1 MRDVAMRM
9 DKMKLPR
16 YAWVSILGV
25 LMLALA
31 ILIRPSAWPSLSS
44 PTPALTETAVV
55 AVTPTQRVTA
65 PEMAPVTSTVAPR
78 NILLF
83 IGDGM
88 GPEQVRAAGMYRYG
102 QAGTLLMESFP
113 YTSTMT
119 THAAD
124 NAVTDSAASATA
136 MATGHKVNKGVI
148 SQALPGDG
156 RDLETLTEFFHV
168 HGKSVG
174 LVSTAFATHATPAAF
189 AAHVEHRS
197 HYDQIAQDYLTATR
211 PEVLMGGGA
220 NGLSP
225 ANATAAGYTV
235 VTTRDEMAAL
245 DPQTEVVSGQFGDS
259 HLPYEYD
266 YATGSSDGY
275 DTWPHLDEMVSR
287 TLTLLED
294 DPDGFFLMVEGAR
307 IDHAGHLNDLGRNI
321 CETLAFDAA
330 LRVAYAWAA
339 DREDTLI
346 IVTADHETG
355 GLQVLKNNGAGN
367 FPTVRWTTTGH
378 TATEAPIYA
387 WGVNAGLARQAADNT
402 DIYGLARSG
411 IADAPS
417 LPLPNVRLID
427 FRARSGLV
435 WGMW

>member
-1 MRDVAMRM
+1 MRIS
-9 DKMKLPR
+9 DKQLRYPR
-16 YAWVSILGV
+16 ALILGA
-25 LMLALA
+25 LILALA
-31 ILIRPSAWPSLSS
+31 ALILWWPASPSISS
-44 PTPALTETAVV
+44 PTPASSATTTVPA
-55 AVTPTQRVTA
+55 PTRKPATA
-65 PEMAPVTSTVAPR
+65 PITSTIVPR

-119 THAAD
+119 THSANSD
-124 NAVTDSAASATA
+124 VTDSAASATA
-136 MATGHKVNKGVI
+136 MATGHKVDNGVI
-148 SQALPGDG
+148 SQAIPGDG
-156 RDLETLTEFFHV
+156 HDLETLTEFFHA

-189 AAHVEHRS
+189 ATHTVHRS
-197 HYDQIAQDYLTATR
+197 HFDEIAQDYLMETR

-225 ANATAAGYTV
+225 ANAAAAGYTV
-235 VTTRDEMAAL
+235 VTNREEMAAL
-245 DPQTEVVSGQFGDS
+245 DHQIDFVSGQFGDT
-259 HLPYEYD
+259 HMPYEYD
-266 YATGSSDGY
+266 YLTGSSGGY
-275 DTWPHLDEMVSR
+275 DTWPHLDEMVSQ
-287 TLTLLED
+287 TLKLLED

-307 IDHAGHLNDLGRNI
+307 IDHAGHQNDLPRNI
-321 CETLAFDAA
+321 HETLAFDAA

-355 GLQVLKNNGAGN
+355 GLIVLENNGPGN
-367 FPTVRWTTTGH
+367 FPTVQWTTTGH
-378 TATEAPIYA
+378 TATEVPVYA
-387 WGVNAGLARQAADNT
+387 WGVNAGLARQVTDNT

-411 IADAPS
+411 MADAPA
-417 LPLPNVRLID
+417 LPLPNVRVID
-427 FRARSGLV
+427 FRARSGLG
-435 WGMW
+435 WGWWGFE

>member
-1 MRDVAMRM
+1 MLMRIG
-9 DKMKLPR
+9 DKQLR
-16 YAWVSILGV
+16 DSRALLSGTLI
-25 LMLALA
+25 LALA
-31 ILIRPSAWPSLSS
+31 ALIFWLPASS
-44 PTPALTETAVV
+44 PTPPPSATTAI
-55 AVTPTQRVTA
+55 TA
-65 PEMAPVTSTVAPR
+65 PVAQPLVEPISSTIVPR

-102 QAGTLLMESFP
+102 QAGALLMESFP

-119 THAAD
+119 THSANSD
-124 NAVTDSAASATA
+124 VTDSAASATA
-136 MATGHKVNKGVI
+136 MATGHKVDNGVI

-156 RDLETLTEFFHV
+156 RDLETLTEFFHA

-189 AAHVEHRS
+189 AAHATHRS
-197 HYDQIAQDYLTATR
+197 HFDQIARDYLTAIR

-225 ANATAAGYTV
+225 ANAAAAGYTV
-235 VTTRDEMAAL
+235 VTTREEMAAL
-245 DPQTEVVSGQFGDS
+245 DPQTDFVSGQFGDS

-266 YATGSSDGY
+266 YATGSSGGY
-275 DTWPHLDEMVSR
+275 DTWPHLDEMVSQ
-287 TLTLLED
+287 TLMLLED

-307 IDHAGHLNDLGRNI
+307 IDHAGHLNDLPRNI
-321 CETLAFDAA
+321 YETLAFDAA
-330 LRVAYAWAA
+330 LQAAYAWAA

-355 GLQVLKNNGAGN
+355 GLIVLENNGAGN
-367 FPTVRWTTTGH
+367 FPTVQWTTTGH
-378 TATEAPIYA
+378 TATEAPVYA
-387 WGVNAGLARQAADNT
+387 WGVNAGLARRAADNT

-411 IADAPS
+411 MADAPAM
-417 LPLPNVRLID
+417 PLPNVRVID
-427 FRARSGLV
+427 FRARSGLG
-435 WGMW
+435 WGWLSFEW